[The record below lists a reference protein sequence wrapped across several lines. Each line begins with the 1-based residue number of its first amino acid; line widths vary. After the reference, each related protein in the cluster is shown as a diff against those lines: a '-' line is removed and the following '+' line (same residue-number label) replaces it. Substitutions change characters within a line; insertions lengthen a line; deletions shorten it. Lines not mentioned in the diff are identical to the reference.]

1 MTYVVPTPTGV
12 ISPVSGFTVII
23 LLFPSYVCHRS
34 LASVLPPLFEL
45 NTLNESTDGAGIVT
59 LPPFI
64 FNEYRY

>member
-59 LPPFI
+59 LPPFT